1 MKMEGLLVKHKTFG
15 TGTVTKFDGKFLT
28 VDFGGKVTM
37 FQYPVAFTSF
47 IQAVDPADQV
57 AILQKIEDAKTAA
70 LAKQKAA
77 EAAKQAEIEKQVA
90 AANFKKVGAKSPSA
104 PKKAILKQE
113 REEGKSMT
121 FFVFQNSTF
130 DREAQGGYLWAP
142 VTNKNGDT
150 VHHWD
155 RMMDVRKDD
164 IILHGFNGFVQAISV
179 ARAACYDCPQ
189 PRELRTE
196 DSWDLAGRRVDSD
209 YIMLQHPIK
218 TSDYIG
224 DITRLCNTKY
234 SPFNKY
240 GTGNQGYLFEINR
253 EMAKIFLNDAAIA
266 NPYLKGNETVTRFLL
281 E

>member
-15 TGTVTKFDGKFLT
+15 TGTVTKFDGTFLT

-37 FQYPVAFTSF
+37 FQYPLVFTSF
-47 IQAVDPADQV
+47 IQAVDPADQA
-57 AILQKIEDAKTAA
+57 AILQEIEDAKTAA

-77 EAAKQAEIEKQVA
+77 EAAKQAEINKQVTA
-90 AANFKKVGAKSPSA
+90 ATSKKVSAKSPSA
-104 PKKAILKQE
+104 PKKAVLKQE

-179 ARAACYDCPQ
+179 ARAVCYDCPQ

-253 EMAKIFLNDAAIA
+253 EMAKIFLKAAAIA

>member
-15 TGTVTKFDGKFLT
+15 TGTVTKFDGMFLT

-37 FQYPVAFTSF
+37 FQYPLAFTSF
-47 IQAVDPADQV
+47 IQAVDPADQA
-57 AILQKIEDAKTAA
+57 AILQEIEDAKTAA

-77 EAAKQAEIEKQVA
+77 EAAKQAEIERQVA
-90 AANFKKVGAKSPSA
+90 AANSKKVGAKSPSA

-113 REEGKSMT
+113 REEGKSMI

-253 EMAKIFLNDAAIA
+253 EMAKIFLNAAAIA
-266 NPYLKGNETVTRFLL
+266 NPYLKGNETVTRFLH